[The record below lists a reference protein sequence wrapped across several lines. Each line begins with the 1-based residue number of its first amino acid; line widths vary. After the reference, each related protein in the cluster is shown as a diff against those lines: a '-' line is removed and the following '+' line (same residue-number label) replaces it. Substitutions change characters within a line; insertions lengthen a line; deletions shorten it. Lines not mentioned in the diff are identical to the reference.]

1 MDRLPT
7 RISRR
12 LFLSLSA
19 MLPVAT
25 MRSAAPCDEH
35 YFSYEHVIGT
45 SMDLVVWTPNIEAA
59 QRAEAAALEEIRRLV
74 AILNTR
80 DPDSEISRLGD
91 ASGAVRSRE
100 LAQVLSAYD
109 DWAERT
115 CGIIAVRPRGANTP
129 RNVDAL
135 GKAYII
141 ERAADAAKQAAAG
154 IDGVLLNIG
163 GDIVVRGLPCDIA
176 IAHPLAPQD
185 NGTPITWIRV
195 HDEAVATSGIY
206 ARGAHLIDA
215 RSGLPAALASSAS
228 VVAPDAMTANALA
241 TAMCLVDAD
250 EAERLVDRTPR
261 AHALRIERDGASRRS
276 GDFSRMEHPRAVP
289 VAAPSAWPAGYQ
301 LSVSLTV
308 TPGPSK
314 KRPYVAV
321 WVETTSGT
329 LVRVLA
335 FWASN
340 AKYFSELS
348 RFWHV
353 AGRDQNLISRTAR
366 ATREP
371 GKYQFGWDGLDED
384 HKPAPQGAY
393 RILIETNQEH
403 GAYAKQEGSI
413 TCEQQPA
420 ALTLPATANFDV
432 VTVQYGPKP
441 TTA

>member
-1 MDRLPT
+1 MAALST
-7 RISRR
+7 TISRR
-12 LFLSLSA
+12 LFLSLPA
-19 MLPVAT
+19 MLPL
-25 MRSAAPCDEH
+25 AAAGSSPSGEH
-35 YFSYEHVIGT
+35 QFSYEHVIGT
-45 SMDLVVWTPNIEAA
+45 SMDLVVWASNSEAA
-59 QRAEAAALEEIRRLV
+59 QRAETAVLEEIQRLV

-115 CGIIAVRPRGANTP
+115 CGVISVRPRGANTP

-141 ERAADAAKQAAAG
+141 ERAADAAKQAAAD

-176 IAHPLAPQD
+176 IADPFASQD
-185 NGTPITWIRV
+185 NGTPITWIRL
-195 HDEAVATSGIY
+195 HDAAIATSGTY
-206 ARGAHLIDA
+206 ARGAHLLDA

-241 TAMCLVDAD
+241 TVMCLIDAD
-250 EAERLVDRTPR
+250 EAVRLVERTPR
-261 AHALRIERDGASRRS
+261 AHALRIGRDGAATRS
-276 GDFSRMEHPRAVP
+276 GGFSQMERPRAVP
-289 VAAPSAWPAGYQ
+289 IATPAAWPAGYEVG
-301 LSVSLTV
+301 VSLTV
-308 TPGPSK
+308 TQGAS

-321 WVETTSGT
+321 WVETASGT

-335 FWASN
+335 FWASK

-348 RFWHV
+348 RFWRV

-371 GKYQFGWDGLDED
+371 GKYHFTWDGLDED
-384 HKPAPQGAY
+384 HKPVPPGTY
-393 RILIETNQEH
+393 RIFVETNQEH

-413 TCEQQPA
+413 VCEQQPA
-420 ALTLPATANFDV
+420 TLTLPATTNFEPV
-432 VTVQYGPKP
+432 IVQYGPK
-441 TTA
+441 TTPA